1 MDLYPAIDLRGGQ
14 VVRLAQGEATRETVY
29 GHDPVAQAEEF
40 VVAGARWLHIVDLN
54 RAFGDGDNDSAI
66 AEIARRFGD
75 RLRLQLGGGI
85 RDVARA
91 EAVVQ
96 LGVSRVVIGTAAVD
110 QPALVDAVV
119 RALGGDRV
127 AVGIDARDG
136 RVAVRGWVET
146 SAVRATELAARVAA
160 QGVQTVIHTDIA
172 RDGMLSG
179 PNFDEALALQ
189 AKGPRVIVSGGVASV
204 ADLRAVASAGLAGA
218 ITGRAI
224 YEGRFTLSE
233 ALAALAS

>member
-1 MDLYPAIDLRGGQ
+1 MDLYPAIDLRGGH
-14 VVRLAQGEATRETVY
+14 VVRLAQGEAARETVY
-29 GHDPVAQAEEF
+29 GHDPVAQAEAF
-40 VVAGARWLHIVDLN
+40 VLAGARWLHIVDLN
-54 RAFGDGDNDSAI
+54 RAFGDGDNDAAI

-75 RLRLQLGGGI
+75 RLQLQLGGGI
-85 RDVARA
+85 REVARA
-91 EAVVQ
+91 EAVMQ

-119 RALGGDRV
+119 RAIGGDRV

-146 SAVRATELAARVAA
+146 SAVRATELAERVAG

-179 PNFDEALALQ
+179 PNLDEALAVQ
-189 AKGPRVIVSGGVASV
+189 AKGPRVIVSGGVSSIT
-204 ADLRAVASAGLAGA
+204 DLQAVASTGLAGA

-224 YEGRFTLSE
+224 YEGRFTLVE

>member
-179 PNFDEALALQ
+179 PNLDEALALQ

-224 YEGRFTLSE
+224 YEGRFTLTE

>member
-14 VVRLAQGEATRETVY
+14 VVRLAQGEAARETVY
-29 GHDPVAQAEEF
+29 GHDPVAQAEQF
-40 VVAGARWLHIVDLN
+40 VLAGARWLHIVDLN
-54 RAFGDGDNDSAI
+54 RAFGDGDNDTAI
-66 AEIARRFGD
+66 AEIVRRFGD
-75 RLRLQLGGGI
+75 RLQVQLGGGI
-85 RDVARA
+85 REVARA

-119 RALGGDRV
+119 RAIGGDRV

-146 SAVRATELAARVAA
+146 SAVRATELAARVAG
-160 QGVQTVIHTDIA
+160 QGVHTVIHTDIA

-179 PNFDEALALQ
+179 PNLDEALALQ
-189 AKGPRVIVSGGVASV
+189 TKGPRVIVSGGVASI
-204 ADLRAVASAGLAGA
+204 ADLQAIARAGLAGA

-224 YEGRFTLSE
+224 YEGRFTLAE

>member
-224 YEGRFTLSE
+224 YEGRFTLTE

>member
-54 RAFGDGDNDSAI
+54 RAFGDGDNDTAI

-75 RLRLQLGGGI
+75 RLQLQLGGGI

-179 PNFDEALALQ
+179 PNLDEALALQ

-224 YEGRFTLSE
+224 YEGRFTLTE

>member
-54 RAFGDGDNDSAI
+54 RAFGDGDNDTAI

-75 RLRLQLGGGI
+75 RLQLQLGGGI

-224 YEGRFTLSE
+224 YEGRFTLTE

>member
-54 RAFGDGDNDSAI
+54 RAFGDGDNDTAI

-179 PNFDEALALQ
+179 PNLDEALALQ

-224 YEGRFTLSE
+224 YEGRFTLTE

>member
-224 YEGRFTLSE
+224 YEWRFTLTE

>member
-75 RLRLQLGGGI
+75 RLQLQLGGGI

-224 YEGRFTLSE
+224 YEGRFTLTE

>member
-14 VVRLAQGEATRETVY
+14 VVRLAQGEAARETVY
-29 GHDPVAQAEEF
+29 GHDPVAQAELF
-40 VVAGARWLHIVDLN
+40 VAAGARWLHIVDLN
-54 RAFGDGDNDSAI
+54 RAFGDGDNDVAI
-66 AEIARRFGD
+66 AEIVRRFGD
-75 RLRLQLGGGI
+75 RLQVQLGGGI

-96 LGVSRVVIGTAAVD
+96 LGVARVVIGTAAVD
-110 QPALVDAVV
+110 QPALVEAVV

-146 SAVRATELAARVAA
+146 SAVRATELAARVAG
-160 QGVQTVIHTDIA
+160 QGVETVIHTDIA

-179 PNFDEALALQ
+179 PNVVEALALQ
-189 AKGPRVIVSGGVASV
+189 AQGPRVIVSGGVASL
-204 ADLRAVASAGLAGA
+204 ADLRTVAAAGLAGA

-224 YEGRFTLSE
+224 YEGRFALTE
-233 ALAALAS
+233 ALAAMAS

>member
-75 RLRLQLGGGI
+75 RLQLQLGGGI

-179 PNFDEALALQ
+179 PNLDEALALQ

-224 YEGRFTLSE
+224 YEGRFTLTE

>member
-1 MDLYPAIDLRGGQ
+1 MRHLVDQI
-14 VVRLAQGEATRETVY
+14 T
-29 GHDPVAQAEEF
+29 
-40 VVAGARWLHIVDLN
+40 AG
-54 RAFGDGDNDSAI
+54 
-66 AEIARRFGD
+66 RRFGILSLGEF
-75 RLRLQLGGGI
+75 RFRVGLRLGRGI
-85 RDVARA
+85 
-91 EAVVQ
+91 
-96 LGVSRVVIGTAAVD
+96 GWRVVHRRD
-110 QPALVDAVV
+110 M
-119 RALGGDRV
+119 

-224 YEGRFTLSE
+224 YEGRFTLTE